1 MARAKQKGSTVIA
14 VRLDDAV
21 VAKLAEAAEG
31 TGKTLSQY
39 VKLFAVSLSGNQ
51 TEQIR
56 SIYKAMRNE
65 QAKLVM
71 LTSQLKDIQRA
82 REKLEFAVERNA
94 G

>member
-1 MARAKQKGSTVIA
+1 MAKKPRESTVIA
-14 VRLDDAV
+14 IRLANSV

-31 TGKTLSQY
+31 TGMTVTQYLKLS
-39 VKLFAVSLSGNQ
+39 AVSLSGNQ
-51 TEQIR
+51 KEQIQ
-56 SIYKAMRNE
+56 SVYKAMRNE

-82 REKLEFAVERNA
+82 REELEFAVERNA